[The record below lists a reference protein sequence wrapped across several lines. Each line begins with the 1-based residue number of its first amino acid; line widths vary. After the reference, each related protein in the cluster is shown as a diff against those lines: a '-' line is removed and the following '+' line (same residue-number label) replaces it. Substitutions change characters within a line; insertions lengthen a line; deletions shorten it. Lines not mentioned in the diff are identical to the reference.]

1 MILIRFCGFEAN
13 QIQNIVVHY
22 AGLALP
28 MFEIL
33 AALGLLFAKNKQR
46 YALLLIAMHIF
57 ILIFLSP
64 LGINYNSIVWPWNVL
79 MILYLII
86 LFYHIKT
93 IISFRN
99 LVSGFYKIPFAVL
112 AI

>member
-28 MFEIL
+28 IFEIL
-33 AALGLLFAKNKQR
+33 AALGLLFSKSKKLF
-46 YALLLIAMHIF
+46 ALLLIGMHIF